1 MAVTGIVSALIVGL
15 IVGVLGRLVIP
26 GRQPIGIVATLLA
39 GILAALLGTYVAKQ
53 FGVADTSGFDW
64 IELAIQVGFAA
75 LAVLLLSFAFSSQ
88 IRTTRTRRR

>member
-15 IVGVLGRLVIP
+15 IVGVLGI
-26 GRQPIGIVATLLA
+26 IATLLA

-75 LAVLLLSFAFSSQ
+75 LAVLLLSLAFSNQ
-88 IRTTRTRRR
+88 IRPTRTRRR